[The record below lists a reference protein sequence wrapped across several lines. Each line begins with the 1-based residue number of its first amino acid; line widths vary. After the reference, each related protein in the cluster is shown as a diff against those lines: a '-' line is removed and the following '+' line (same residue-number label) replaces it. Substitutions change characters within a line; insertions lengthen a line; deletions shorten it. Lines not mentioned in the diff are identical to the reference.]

1 MRLSHF
7 FISRPIFAIVLSLFI
22 TIVGA
27 VAYFVLP
34 VAQYPEVAPP
44 TIQVTAGYPG
54 ASAEV
59 LSKTVATP
67 LEQQLNGIEN
77 LLYFSSQST
86 GDGKLVVTLTFKL
99 GTDLNT
105 AESLTQS
112 RVLIAQPRLP
122 EPVQQLGLT
131 VKKVS
136 SDYLIVPHLFSPD
149 GSRDQLYLSN
159 YATLHIKDAIA
170 RLDGVGDV
178 QTFGA
183 RDYAMR
189 IWLDRVR
196 VAGVDIT
203 AGDVVAALKAQNVQV
218 LAGVLAQPPVGSSEA
233 FQINVETLGRLTDPA
248 QFGDIIVKSD
258 ADGRVTRGRDIGR
271 VELGALDYS
280 ANGYKDHVRSV
291 PTLIYRQPGS
301 NELTTAREIRK
312 TMAALA
318 KDFPPGVAYDNQ
330 YDATVFITQSVHEV
344 VMAIVGSIALVV
356 LVVILFLQTWR
367 ASIIPI
373 AAIPVSLVGTFA
385 VLAAFGF
392 SLNNLS
398 LFGLVLAVG
407 IVVDDAIVVVE
418 AVEHNIELG
427 MPPKEATEK
436 AMDQVGGAVVAIAIV
451 LSAVFIPTAF
461 ISGITGQFYRQFALT
476 IAVSTLISAF
486 NSLTLSPAL
495 AGLLLK
501 PRDAKKDR

>member
-27 VAYFVLP
+27 VAYFALP

-44 TIQVTAGYPG
+44 TIQVTASYPG

-67 LEQQLNGIEN
+67 IEQQLNGIQN

-86 GDGKLVVTLTFKL
+86 GDGKLVVTLTFRL

-131 VKKVS
+131 VKKVA

-189 IWLDRVR
+189 IWLDPAK
-196 VAGVDIT
+196 VAADDLT
-203 AGDVVAALKAQNVQV
+203 AGDVVAALRAQNVQV
-218 LAGVLAQPPVGSSEA
+218 SAGVLAQPPVGSAGA
-233 FQINVETLGRLTDPA
+233 FQVNVEALGRLTDPS
-248 QFGDIIVKSD
+248 QFADVIVKSD
-258 ADGRVTRGRDIGR
+258 VDGRVTKVRDIGR
-271 VELGALDYS
+271 VELGALDYG

-291 PTLIYRQPGS
+291 PILIYRNPR
-301 NELTTAREIRK
+301 AR
-312 TMAALA
+312 T
-318 KDFPPGVAYDNQ
+318 
-330 YDATVFITQSVHEV
+330 S
-344 VMAIVGSIALVV
+344 
-356 LVVILFLQTWR
+356 
-367 ASIIPI
+367 
-373 AAIPVSLVGTFA
+373 
-385 VLAAFGF
+385 
-392 SLNNLS
+392 
-398 LFGLVLAVG
+398 
-407 IVVDDAIVVVE
+407 
-418 AVEHNIELG
+418 
-427 MPPKEATEK
+427 
-436 AMDQVGGAVVAIAIV
+436 
-451 LSAVFIPTAF
+451 
-461 ISGITGQFYRQFALT
+461 
-476 IAVSTLISAF
+476 
-486 NSLTLSPAL
+486 
-495 AGLLLK
+495 
-501 PRDAKKDR
+501 